1 MRLFVIVCAFCA
13 LGANPGGERSGS
25 ESSGSES
32 SSSPRTAKH
41 AETFDG
47 WQGLRVIH
55 QEGLPQRIK
64 AADLDGTGRQ
74 QLIVVN
80 ARQSRLDL
88 YSWQPPGKHTA
99 APAPDRDR
107 PNDLPM
113 APDWK
118 HSEVPLDEL
127 PSDVAVYDL
136 DGDQRPELLVLA
148 ATGNKVIAYE
158 RDGEGGWRKGSHWDL
173 LPGTPTG
180 KTLLL
185 LRHLNKGRAQLL
197 LSFEQ
202 GIQTLDL
209 EKGSRPSWLSPRES
223 RGRLDWKLVD
233 LDGDGDEDL
242 LEWSSQPRQ
251 TVRWFENAAGNLLPA
266 QVLYD
271 RTVQEAGA
279 IVLKKLPAE
288 VLLLGGT
295 HDGLLRRYAMAP
307 GDANELGR
315 HESLPMPSGAKTAWC
330 GVQLDGRPSLV
341 ASDPNQP
348 RLRVHELSKTGWLG
362 EQSFPSLGGIRNLV
376 APQAQPGS
384 VLLWIKDAA
393 DLYVSTWR
401 SGRLTYPEVMRPDAS
416 SSAATSKT
424 HETAYALPVASGG
437 ETGRKI
443 LTLDSVGSTIWWVQQ
458 VGSDLDLHVWPKAA
472 KTATTTRFKN
482 IGTKTEKV
490 LWLGGERLL
499 VQDAYA
505 SGARLAAVQKG
516 KTTLTDPPHMSKVDL
531 GEFALYDV
539 DGQLKP
545 ARLTDGVLQWLSAD
559 LRPTDQI
566 MLPDGQRIGA
576 YVPLAGG
583 RAWALEQGGGFLDKL
598 EPDDAG
604 VARVTDRLRLPHG
617 AFLTLDPV
625 LGLMLVDQDRV
636 IRLSRGQSMELKLID
651 SIDGRVGRP
660 SGVKEATIHRFLVAD
675 VTGDGDEDVVLCDDK
690 RHQLTVLVRGDKE
703 LKPIVSWQVFED
715 QAYPYGGEHE
725 SQVTEPRAI
734 VGCDA
739 DGDGRPDLA
748 LLCQDRL
755 LIYLAADSGQLAKG
769 IGTLTRGAGP
779 LKKDAGP

>member
-1 MRLFVIVCAFCA
+1 M
-13 LGANPGGERSGS
+13 
-25 ESSGSES
+25 
-32 SSSPRTAKH
+32 
-41 AETFDG
+41 
-47 WQGLRVIH
+47 
-55 QEGLPQRIK
+55 PQRIK

-88 YSWQPPGKHTA
+88 YSWQPPGKRTPAA
-99 APAPDRDR
+99 APERDR

-118 HSEVPLDEL
+118 HGEVPLDEL
-127 PSDVAVYDL
+127 PSDIVVYDL
-136 DGDQRPELLVLA
+136 DGDKRPELLVLA
-148 ATGNKVIAYE
+148 AAGNKVIVYE
-158 RDGEGGWRKGSHWDL
+158 HEGASGWRNASHWDL

-185 LRHLNKGRAQLL
+185 LRHLGQGRGQLL

-251 TVRWFENAAGNLLPA
+251 TVRWFENASGNLLPA

-279 IVLKKLPAE
+279 IALEKLPAE

-295 HDGLLRRYAMAP
+295 HDGLLRRYLMAP
-307 GDANELGR
+307 GDPNELGR
-315 HESLPMPSGAKTAWC
+315 HESLPMPGGAKTAWC
-330 GVQLDGRPSLV
+330 GVQLDGHPSLV

-401 SGRLTYPEVMRPDAS
+401 SGRLTYPEVMQLAAS
-416 SSAATSKT
+416 SPAASSPAAAPTKRD
-424 HETAYALPVASGG
+424 

-443 LTLDSVGSTIWWVQQ
+443 LALDSIGSTIWWVQQ
-458 VGSDLDLHVWPKAA
+458 VGSDLNLHVWPKAA
-472 KTATTTRFKN
+472 KTASTTHFKSV
-482 IGTKTEKV
+482 GSKTEKV
-490 LWLGGERLL
+490 LWLGGQRLL
-499 VQDAYA
+499 LQDAYA
-505 SGARLAAVQKG
+505 SGARLAEVQNG
-516 KTTLTDPPHMSKVDL
+516 KTTLTDPPNLSKVDL

-545 ARLTDGVLQWLSAD
+545 ARLTDGVLQWLAAD

-617 AFLTLDPV
+617 SLLTLDPV

-636 IRLSRGQSMELKLID
+636 IRLSRGRSMELKLID

-675 VTGDGDEDVVLCDDK
+675 VTGDGNEDVVLCDDK
-690 RHQLTVLVRGDKE
+690 RHQLTVLVRGDKD
-703 LKPIVSWQVFED
+703 LKPVVSWQVFED

-755 LIYLAADSGQLAKG
+755 LIYLAKDTGLETQ
-769 IGTLTRGAGP
+769 GTGPETKSTGPSTKSARSLT
-779 LKKDAGP
+779 KDAGP